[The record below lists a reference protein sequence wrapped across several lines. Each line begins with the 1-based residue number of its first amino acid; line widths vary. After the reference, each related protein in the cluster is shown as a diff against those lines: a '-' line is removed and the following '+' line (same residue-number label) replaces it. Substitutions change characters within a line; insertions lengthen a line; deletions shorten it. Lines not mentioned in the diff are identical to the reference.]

1 MKGEQNQFTRP
12 TGKSFEVIPI
22 GWTHLKIGEDHY
34 RWSVAHSS
42 VVNAFIHNPPRDK
55 PSSFVRNIISGK
67 DKYFEHVGP
76 MTIENARTASY
87 VNVEFKEAT
96 LWNKKNKNAI
106 TGTIFSSSDVPQG
119 TLNGTWD
126 HEVYFTPDQGERR
139 TIWTATTFPPNAP
152 QHYGFTYFATGL
164 NELTP
169 ELAASLP
176 PTDSRRRPDQR
187 LLEEGKLK
195 EAEAEKVRLEEAQR
209 DRRQRDVDV
218 KPRWFEKVSDGED
231 GEGQEWAFKKTYWSA
246 RETEWLTEGE
256 PLW

>member
-1 MKGEQNQFTRP
+1 M
-12 TGKSFEVIPI
+12 
-22 GWTHLKIGEDHY
+22 
-34 RWSVAHSS
+34 
-42 VVNAFIHNPPRDK
+42 
-55 PSSFVRNIISGK
+55 RNIISGK

-87 VNVEFKEAT
+87 VDVEFKEAT
-96 LWNKKNKNAI
+96 LWNKKSKNAI
-106 TGTIFSSSDVPQG
+106 TATIFSSSDIPQG
-119 TLNGTWD
+119 TLDGTWD

-139 TIWTATTFPPNAP
+139 TIWTATAFPPNAP
-152 QHYGFTYFATGL
+152 QHYGFTYFATSL

-169 ELAASLP
+169 ELAASVP

-195 EAEAEKVRLEEAQR
+195 EAEGQKVRLEDAQR
-209 DRRQRDVDV
+209 DRRQRDVDI
-218 KPRWFEKVSDGED
+218 KPRWFEKVSDGKD

-246 RETEWLTEGE
+246 REAEWVTEGE